1 MDNVP
6 ILAAFSGA
14 DIDAL
19 LNDDTFLGA
28 ERYTS
33 HEHPQAILLAGQPG
47 AGKTE
52 LSSMMSLRLGGDAAL
67 INGDDYRRYHPN
79 YRELFSQ
86 YGSDAVGLI
95 SPFSNAVVERMIDEF
110 SNRRFHLVIEGTGRT
125 LEVPSRTSELLSKKG
140 YTVELSVIATRP
152 EISLIST
159 MKRFYKIHESGTIP
173 RATAVS
179 SHDFVVKSLPGNLD
193 TLCRVSAISRISIWS
208 REQTLLFDS
217 GTAICDPSSVLI
229 EYWERPWSDGE
240 TQWAKQQIEV
250 LREMERRSHL
260 GQDSVI
266 DEIEQRVAAAIQPQT
281 FSPGLIME

>member
-52 LSSMMSLRLGGDAAL
+52 LSSMMSLRLGGNAAL

-125 LEVPSRTSELLSKKG
+125 QKFQAAPRSC
-140 YTVELSVIATRP
+140 YQ
-152 EISLIST
+152 
-159 MKRFYKIHESGTIP
+159 KRDIP
-173 RATAVS
+173 
-179 SHDFVVKSLPGNLD
+179 
-193 TLCRVSAISRISIWS
+193 
-208 REQTLLFDS
+208 
-217 GTAICDPSSVLI
+217 
-229 EYWERPWSDGE
+229 
-240 TQWAKQQIEV
+240 
-250 LREMERRSHL
+250 
-260 GQDSVI
+260 
-266 DEIEQRVAAAIQPQT
+266 
-281 FSPGLIME
+281 